1 MAFGMG
7 TWCVARGETHA
18 HMGTCPYFAR
28 AIRLRPVTD
37 ARSKAPADKMR
48 SILIL
53 GAGRSASSLI
63 RYLIQHAA
71 EQQWRITVGERD
83 IVHARKMVSAGYD
96 VAEAVEIDA
105 TNAEARS
112 ALIAKHDL
120 VVSMLPAFMHM
131 DVLKDCLRLRKHV
144 ITPSYVPDALWPM
157 DEDFKQA
164 GLIVLNEMGL
174 DPGIDHMSAMRIL
187 DRIRAEGGTME
198 AFESYCGGLVA
209 PESDDNLWGYKFSW
223 NPRNVILAGA
233 GSSAKYIDGGITK
246 YIPYHKLFQR
256 TVQVKVPGFGGF
268 DGYANRDSLKYR
280 SHYGIDG
287 IPTMKRGTLRKAGFS
302 IAWDTF
308 VQLGCTDDSFI
319 MELSADATWSDYIS
333 AFLPP
338 SAGRDTRTNLAY
350 YLNLDPQGPVMKK
363 LDELRL
369 FSDPGLKSSAGERI
383 GKSGLSPA
391 GVLQHLLEQRW
402 VLGPSDK
409 DLVVMWHRFGYTA
422 GGKAHE
428 IHASLAVTGQDQ
440 TYTAMAHTVGLPIAM
455 ACKLVLNG
463 KLNDRGVLLP
473 LKPAIYDPVLDELEQ
488 LGVVFDERE
497 VPV

>member
-1 MAFGMG
+1 
-7 TWCVARGETHA
+7 
-18 HMGTCPYFAR
+18 
-28 AIRLRPVTD
+28 
-37 ARSKAPADKMR
+37 MR

-63 RYLIQHAA
+63 HYLIEHAS
-71 EQQWRITVGERD
+71 EQQWRITVAERD
-83 IVHARKMVSAGYD
+83 LAHARRVVREGID
-96 VAEAVEIDA
+96 VAAAIELDA
-105 TNAEARS
+105 TDAEAR
-112 ALIAKHDL
+112 AAQIGRHDL
-120 VVSMLPAFMHM
+120 IISMLPAFMHM
-131 DVLKDCLRLRKHV
+131 DVLKDCLRLKKHV
-144 ITPSYVPDALWPM
+144 ITPSYVPDALWPL
-157 DEDFKQA
+157 DAEFKQA

-187 DRIRAEGGTME
+187 DRIRNEGGTLE

-233 GSSAKYIDGGITK
+233 GGSAKYIEGGITR

-256 TVQVKVPGFGGF
+256 TVQVSVPGFGSF

-280 SHYGIDG
+280 SHYGLDG
-287 IPTMKRGTLRKAGFS
+287 IPTLKRGTLRKAGFS

-319 MELSADATWSDYIS
+319 MELGADATWSDYLN

-350 YLNLDPQGPVMKK
+350 YLNLNPEGEIMRK
-363 LDELRL
+363 LDELRI
-369 FSDPGLKSSAGERI
+369 FSSEHVGR
-383 GKSGLSPA
+383 SGLSPA
-391 GVLQHLLEQRW
+391 GLLQHLLEQRW
-402 VLGPSDK
+402 VLGPDDK
-409 DLVVMWHRFGYTA
+409 DLVVMWHRFQYML

-428 IHASLAVTGQDQ
+428 VHASLAVVGQDS
-440 TYTAMAHTVGLPIAM
+440 TYTAMARTVGLPIAM

-463 KLNDRGVLLP
+463 KVNDRGVLLP
-473 LKPAIYDPVLDELEQ
+473 LKPAIYAPVLDELEQ
-488 LGVVFDERE
+488 MGIVFDERE
-497 VPV
+497 VGA

>member
-1 MAFGMG
+1 
-7 TWCVARGETHA
+7 
-18 HMGTCPYFAR
+18 
-28 AIRLRPVTD
+28 
-37 ARSKAPADKMR
+37 MR

-83 IVHARKMVSAGYD
+83 IAHARRMVSAGAD
-96 VAEAVEIDA
+96 VAEAVEVDA
-105 TNAEARS
+105 TNAEAR
-112 ALIAKHDL
+112 AVLIARHDL

-131 DVLKDCLRLRKHV
+131 DVLKDCLRLKKHV

-157 DEDFKQA
+157 DGDFKQA

-187 DRIRAEGGTME
+187 DRIRNEGGTME

-233 GSSAKYIDGGITK
+233 GGSAKYIDSGVTK

-256 TVQVKVPGFGGF
+256 TVQVNVPGFGSF

-280 SHYGIDG
+280 SHYGIDH

-302 IAWDTF
+302 IAWDAF
-308 VQLGCTDDSFI
+308 VQLGCTDDGFI
-319 MELSADATWSDYIS
+319 MELGADATWNDYIN

-338 SAGRDTRTNLAY
+338 SAGRDARTNLAY
-350 YLNLDPQGPVMKK
+350 YLNLNPEGDVLMKF
-363 LDELRL
+363 DELRI
-369 FSDPGLKSSAGERI
+369 FSREPI
-383 GKSGLSPA
+383 GRSGLSPA
-391 GVLQHLLEQRW
+391 GFLQHLLEQRW
-402 VLGPSDK
+402 VLRPNDK
-409 DLVVMWHRFGYTA
+409 DLVVMWHRFRYSKA
-422 GGKAHE
+422 GKPLE
-428 IHASLAVTGQDQ
+428 IHASLAVIGQDQ

-455 ACKLVLNG
+455 ACKLVLND
-463 KLNDRGVLLP
+463 KIADRGVLLP

-488 LGVVFDERE
+488 LGVVFEERE
-497 VPV
+497 VQA